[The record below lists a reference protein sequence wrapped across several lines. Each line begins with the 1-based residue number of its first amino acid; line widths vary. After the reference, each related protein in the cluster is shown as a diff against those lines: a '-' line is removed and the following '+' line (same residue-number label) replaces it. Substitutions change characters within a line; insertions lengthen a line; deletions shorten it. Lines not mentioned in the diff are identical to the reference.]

1 MCGDGVDRGKRA
13 ATWLLAALLLAGGLS
28 AACGGA
34 GSLPPSAPASTTP
47 LDTPSPSSSTS
58 TPTPTSTSAPTPTT
72 LTTTPAPTGQAHV
85 EMKAPLPT
93 AMAGDLLAIG
103 LDVAN
108 LPPIEKLP
116 PTALRRVMK
125 LFTRSLGVQCA
136 DCHARQESGEVA
148 SFAAPTRRK
157 KIASKM
163 WDELVV
169 RLQVSA
175 DGSGGGGAPLF
186 CDSCHQG
193 RVVQLDRSD
202 KKALGDWMQASF
214 VDRLSRKDGTRHDC
228 ETCHVGREMHL
239 LAKWGGG

>member
-1 MCGDGVDRGKRA
+1 MCVDGDDRRKRP

-34 GSLPPSAPASTTP
+34 GSLPPSAPASSTT
-47 LDTPSPSSSTS
+47 LDGSPTTTS
-58 TPTPTSTSAPTPTT
+58 TATATATATA
-72 LTTTPAPTGQAHV
+72 TPAPPGQAHV

-108 LPPIEKLP
+108 LPPIEKLQ

-136 DCHARQESGEVA
+136 DCHAKQESGEVA

-157 KIASKM
+157 KIAAKM

-169 RLQVSA
+169 KLQVS
-175 DGSGGGGAPLF
+175 SEGGGAPLF

-214 VDRLSRKDGTRHDC
+214 VDRLSRKDGARHDC